1 MNNALQKLVV
11 VIFLLLII
19 PWIFRDG
26 MFMDGLI
33 YATVAKNL
41 ANGQGSWWHLHLT
54 NFLSN
59 SYYDQPPLTIW
70 ITSFYFKLF
79 GNTIYTERIYSLTT
93 AIISLL
99 LIRKIWHQIFYKE
112 KEYQTY
118 WWLPVLFWIIPP
130 ACFWSYTNNMEENT
144 MSIFIIASIYF
155 LLNGFYLNK
164 NKTTNTILMTLSIF
178 LAFMCKGIQGTFPI
192 AGILFF
198 TLCVTLDNWKT
209 LVKPYIIMS
218 FVIIISIIVLYSYK
232 PSNEYFKNYYFTRLV
247 NTFQNPGAS
256 TTENR
261 FYLVYRLLMELLTPL
276 LISILFLAIAT
287 VKKLNRKVEHSRIA
301 LFFFL
306 LALAGTLPLLITS
319 EQRRFYLVPT
329 FPFYALAFSI
339 TILYTIDYFIKKVKT
354 KKLALIVNIV
364 SIITFTSMIILTWT
378 TFNVPK
384 RDAILI
390 HDIKLIGEAIPNGSN
405 ISIDPELY
413 SSWSLHLY
421 FQRLYNIS
429 LDPNIPAKQ
438 VYYLIR
444 KNENQVPLIFS
455 ETDLDLIDYK
465 LLRKNE

>member
-1 MNNALQKLVV
+1 
-11 VIFLLLII
+11 
-19 PWIFRDG
+19 
-26 MFMDGLI
+26 
-33 YATVAKNL
+33 
-41 ANGQGSWWHLHLT
+41 
-54 NFLSN
+54 
-59 SYYDQPPLTIW
+59 
-70 ITSFYFKLF
+70 
-79 GNTIYTERIYSLTT
+79 
-93 AIISLL
+93 
-99 LIRKIWHQIFYKE
+99 
-112 KEYQTY
+112 
-118 WWLPVLFWIIPP
+118 
-130 ACFWSYTNNMEENT
+130 
-144 MSIFIIASIYF
+144 
-155 LLNGFYLNK
+155 
-164 NKTTNTILMTLSIF
+164 
-178 LAFMCKGIQGTFPI
+178 
-192 AGILFF
+192 
-198 TLCVTLDNWKT
+198 
-209 LVKPYIIMS
+209 MS
-218 FVIIISIIVLYSYK
+218 FVIIISIIVLYFYK